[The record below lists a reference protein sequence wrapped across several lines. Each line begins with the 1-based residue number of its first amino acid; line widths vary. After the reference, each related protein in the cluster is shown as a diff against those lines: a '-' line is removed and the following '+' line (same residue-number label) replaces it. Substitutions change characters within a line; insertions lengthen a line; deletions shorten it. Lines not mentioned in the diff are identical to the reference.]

1 MNTRPP
7 NILWICTDQQRFDT
21 ISALNNTQLKTPNI
35 DKLVATGVAFERAY
49 CQSPICTPSRASFLT
64 GMYPSSVHACGN
76 GNEYWAEAAPLVTAL
91 LADAGYDCALAGKF
105 HLAGAYG
112 RIEPRPKHDGY
123 RLFHWSHDPEDQWDT
138 GHVYADWLA
147 SMGHDLGEMRKK
159 PHDIPPELHQTTWCS
174 DRAIDFIEA
183 DHGGKPW
190 LMSVNIFD
198 PHEPF
203 DPPQQYLDRFD
214 VAALSGPKFRD
225 SDLAAQAKLSAID
238 FQHPARQPEEFN
250 AKWIQAAYYAMIEL
264 IDDNV
269 GRMLDSLERTGQ
281 RDNTIVIF
289 MSDHGE
295 ALGDH
300 GLLLKGC
307 RFYEGLARV
316 PLIISL
322 PGSFLEG
329 ARRQALVELLDVA
342 PTLLDLAGLPI
353 PERMQGATLRNLLV
367 DAEAQDHHRDHVR
380 CEYYRGINP
389 AMRDNY
395 NGTFATM
402 IRDERYKLVVYHG
415 HGLGELFDL
424 ETDPDEFNNLWD
436 EPALTETRVAL
447 MQLSFDAL
455 ALATDI
461 GPKQITWF

>member
-1 MNTRPP
+1 MNTNPP
-7 NILWICTDQQRFDT
+7 NVLWICTDQQRFDT
-21 ISALNNTQLKTPNI
+21 ISALNNSQLNTPNI

-76 GNEYWAEAAPLVTAL
+76 GNEHWAEAAPLVTAL

-105 HLAGAYG
+105 HLAGARG

-123 RLFHWSHDPEDQWDT
+123 RLFHWSHDPEDQWEA
-138 GHVYADWLA
+138 GHAYGDWLA

-174 DRAIDFIEA
+174 DRAIDFMEA

-214 VAALSGPKFRD
+214 VESLSGPKFRD
-225 SDLAAQAKLSAID
+225 SDLEAQAKLSETD
-238 FQHPARQPEEFN
+238 FQHPARRPQEFN

-281 RDNTIVIF
+281 RDNTIIIF

-316 PLIISL
+316 PLILSW
-322 PGSFLEG
+322 PCRFLEG
-329 ARRQALVELLDVA
+329 ARRQSLVELLDIA
-342 PTLLDLAGLPI
+342 PTLLDLAGVPI
-353 PERMQGATLRNLLV
+353 PERMQGISLRNLLI
-367 DAEAQDHHRDHVR
+367 DAEAQDHHRDFVR
-380 CEYYRGINP
+380 CEYFQAINP
-389 AMRDNY
+389 SMTRNY
-395 NGTFATM
+395 SGTFATM

-424 ETDPDEFNNLWD
+424 ETDPDEFDNLWD
-436 EPALTETRVAL
+436 DPALIETKLAL
-447 MQLSFDAL
+447 MQRSFDAL